1 MGCKRL
7 LDAWH
12 SSILLHRRVCQRCAP
27 FPNERHCTELLE
39 VLVSVWCL
47 NVGWR
52 RCGLGY
58 VGDRCTSWG
67 LACSKNT
74 AFVSLAASLPNH
86 QTLEG
91 LAGRVT
97 LPQDATRYPQDATSS
112 CLGWNE
118 QHWTTNY
125 WQMTGL
131 AKVFGYGCHSI
142 SMPLSIIVFAF
153 WADEPIPVCH
163 HVSPWVTSSW
173 QGFPSLQNQLTA
185 LRARFG
191 SLTQPVI
198 SPAFILQYLQFIESL
213 RWYVPHCTTVSYC
226 SDYWYNIIHV
236 RVLHV
241 LHTYVTYMKSILIE
255 KHIQ

>member
-1 MGCKRL
+1 MLQAVSREEREGGSSLLHCPSTLVQAACLGLLGNIWDYLRDDHLSFALVPDEPFHAINGRNHAMGCKRL

-97 LPQDATRYPQDATSS
+97 LPQDATR
-112 CLGWNE
+112 
-118 QHWTTNY
+118 
-125 WQMTGL
+125 
-131 AKVFGYGCHSI
+131 CH
-142 SMPLSIIVFAF
+142 
-153 WADEPIPVCH
+153 
-163 HVSPWVTSSW
+163 
-173 QGFPSLQNQLTA
+173 
-185 LRARFG
+185 
-191 SLTQPVI
+191 
-198 SPAFILQYLQFIESL
+198 
-213 RWYVPHCTTVSYC
+213 
-226 SDYWYNIIHV
+226 
-236 RVLHV
+236 
-241 LHTYVTYMKSILIE
+241 K
-255 KHIQ
+255 